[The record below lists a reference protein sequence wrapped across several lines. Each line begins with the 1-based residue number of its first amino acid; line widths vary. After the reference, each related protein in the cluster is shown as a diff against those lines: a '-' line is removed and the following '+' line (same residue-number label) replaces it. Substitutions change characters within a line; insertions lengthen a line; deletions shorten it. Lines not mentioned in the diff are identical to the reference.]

1 MDASPEFETYQSPFT
16 WRYGSPEMRRI
27 WSEKNKRLTW
37 RNIWVRLARAEQACG
52 LVTSEQVA
60 DLEAHA
66 PFVDILRSLEIESE
80 IHHDLVAEV
89 RAFAEQCPIGGKII
103 HAGATSM
110 DVKDNAEV
118 LQMRESLDLLLERLA
133 GLLRAWSVK
142 VKEFADTPCIAFT
155 HLQPAEPT
163 TLGYRFA
170 LYAQD
175 LLEDLDSLRR
185 LRQDLRGKGFKGAV
199 GTSASYEEL
208 VGADGLERFEALLGE
223 ALGLEFYPAT
233 AQTYPRKQDYT
244 LLSALAGLGGS
255 ISKFA
260 ADLRLLQSAPVGE
273 LFEPFGESQVGSS
286 AMPFKRNPVKA
297 EEINSLARALAQMP
311 LTAWHNAANSF
322 LERTLD
328 DSANRRTLLPEAFLA
343 CDELLEV
350 AGDIVEGLGV
360 NLKMVERNLAEYAP
374 FANTER
380 LLMTLVKA
388 GADRQEMHER
398 LRGLTLRAWEDIQ
411 AGRPGGL
418 LEKVLEDE
426 TIHGLLDAA
435 QVKALIGSGGYTGRA
450 GQRAREM
457 AERIG
462 AALKQD

>member
-1 MDASPEFETYQSPFT
+1 MTDFESYQSPFT
-16 WRYGSPEMRRI
+16 WRYGSAEMRRI

-37 RNIWVRLARAEQACG
+37 RHIWVCLAQVQRQFG
-52 LVTSEQVA
+52 LVTPEQAA
-60 DLEAHA
+60 DLQAHA
-66 PFVDILRSLEIESE
+66 ELVDILRSLEIEGE
-80 IHHDLVAEV
+80 IHHDLMAEV
-89 RAFAEQCPIGGKII
+89 RAFAEQCPLGGKII

-110 DVKDNAEV
+110 DIKDNAEA
-118 LQMRESLDLLLERLA
+118 LLMRQSLDLLLERLTS
-133 GLLRAWSVK
+133 LLQAWALK
-142 VKEFADTPCIAFT
+142 IEEYADVPCIGFT

-175 LLEDLDSLRR
+175 LLEDLETLRH
-185 LRQDLRGKGFKGAV
+185 LRERLRGKGFKGAV
-199 GTSASYEEL
+199 GTSASYSEL
-208 VGADGLERFEALLGE
+208 VGENNLERFETLLSQ

-244 LLSALAGLGGS
+244 LLSAMAGLGGS

-260 ADLRLLQSAPVGE
+260 ADLRFLQSTPIGE
-273 LFEPFGESQVGSS
+273 LYEPFGEKQVGSS

-297 EEINSLARALAQMP
+297 EEINSLARVLAQMP
-311 LTAWHNAANSF
+311 VTAWHNAANSF

-328 DSANRRTLLPEAFLA
+328 DSANRRSLLPEAFLT

-350 AGDIVEGLGV
+350 ALNIVEGLGV
-360 NLKMVERNLAEYAP
+360 NRRMISRNLAEYAP

-380 LLMTLVKA
+380 LLMALVKA

-398 LRGLTLRAWEDIQ
+398 LRLLTLRAWEDIQ

-418 LEKVLEDE
+418 LEKVLQDE
-426 TIHGLLDAA
+426 GIAKVLGAEEITM
-435 QVKALIGSGGYTGRA
+435 LIGSLGYTGLA
-450 GQRAREM
+450 AQRARDM
-457 AERIG
+457 ARKIIEIV
-462 AALKQD
+462 